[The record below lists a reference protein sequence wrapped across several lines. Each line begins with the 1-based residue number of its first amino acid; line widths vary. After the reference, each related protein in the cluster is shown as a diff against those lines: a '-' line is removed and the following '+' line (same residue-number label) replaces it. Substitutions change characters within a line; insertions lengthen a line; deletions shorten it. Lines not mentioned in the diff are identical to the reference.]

1 MVVFVLGLETGQDG
15 DCIFDR
21 RLLHLDR
28 LETALE
34 SGVLFDV
41 LAVFGQR
48 RGTHDLQLST
58 AESRL
63 EDIRGI
69 HGSLGRACPHDG
81 VQLINEQDDILGLL
95 DFVHHGLDPLLEL
108 ASVLGAR
115 HHQREIQ
122 SDHPLGSQQLGHIA
136 LSDFLGQPLH
146 DGCFTHTGLTQQH
159 RVVLGA
165 ATEDLDDP
173 LDLIAAADHRIHI
186 ALLGDLGE
194 VATEGLESGRLLIL
208 VLVAAGRTLT
218 SLNGFGR
225 GLLFATLFLAGLEL
239 RVQLL
244 QNFLAALLD
253 VDL

>member
-41 LAVFGQR
+41 LAVFRQR

-81 VQLINEQDDILGLL
+81 VQLVDEQDDILGLL

-115 HHQREIQ
+115 HHQREI
-122 SDHPLGSQQLGHIA
+122 
-136 LSDFLGQPLH
+136 
-146 DGCFTHTGLTQQH
+146 
-159 RVVLGA
+159 
-165 ATEDLDDP
+165 
-173 LDLIAAADHRIHI
+173 
-186 ALLGDLGE
+186 
-194 VATEGLESGRLLIL
+194 
-208 VLVAAGRTLT
+208 
-218 SLNGFGR
+218 
-225 GLLFATLFLAGLEL
+225 
-239 RVQLL
+239 
-244 QNFLAALLD
+244 
-253 VDL
+253 